1 MSAFPIIMMYHMNRN
16 NNHYGNYNSNSDD
29 GFGCLI
35 AIILAGGIITVGGI
49 VIANSIRQKESEST
63 KYNLIVMM
71 NGEEYRFDDKET
83 KKEIDGSYS
92 VYRFNDK
99 TMAVVVYG
107 INPTEKNEY
116 TDFIES
122 CIYLDQNNNVYFDEE
137 AATDEKYTVYQMQA
151 KSQEKIKRKTL

>member
-1 MSAFPIIMMYHMNRN
+1 MGMMPFIIMHQMQKN
-16 NNHYGNYNSNSDD
+16 NNHHYGSYNTGPAD
-29 GFGCLI
+29 GLGCLI
-35 AIILAGGIITVGGI
+35 CSIVAGGI
-49 VIANSIRQKESEST
+49 VIGTIVVAVDSIRQKESEST
-63 KYNLIVMM
+63 KYNLIVIMD
-71 NGEEYRFDDKET
+71 GEEYKYTDKESD
-83 KKEIDGSYS
+83 KEPDGSYK

-137 AATDEKYTVYQMQA
+137 AATD
-151 KSQEKIKRKTL
+151 